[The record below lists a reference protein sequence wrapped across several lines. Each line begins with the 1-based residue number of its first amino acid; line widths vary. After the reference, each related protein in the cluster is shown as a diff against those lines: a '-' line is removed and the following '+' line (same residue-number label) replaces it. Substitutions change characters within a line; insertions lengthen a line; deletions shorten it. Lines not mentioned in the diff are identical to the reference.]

1 VTLRAVLFDVDF
13 TICRPGPDLS
23 PDGYERLCARHGLTI
38 APYRYE
44 EARYAALEA
53 LQQHPGLEHDDEIWV
68 AFTEKIING
77 MGGYGEG
84 AHAAALEM
92 VAYWEVHTN
101 FELYEDV
108 LPTWATLR
116 EHGLKIGLVS
126 NTARDLAEFVAHHG
140 LDVDA
145 AIASRAHGR
154 VKPHRSIFDAML
166 ATLEV
171 APEEA
176 AMVGD
181 SPQDDIEGARA
192 LGMQAFLLDRD
203 GRHPEWEGRLP
214 DLHALPAALGLA
226 ARR

>member
-1 VTLRAVLFDVDF
+1 VSLRAVLFDVDF
-13 TICRPGPDLS
+13 TIVRPGPDLS
-23 PDGYERLCARHGLTI
+23 PEGYQRLCARHGLTI
-38 APYRYE
+38 APYRYD
-44 EARYAALEA
+44 EARHAALEA
-53 LQQHPGLEHDDEIWV
+53 LQQHPELEHDDEIWV

-84 AHAAALEM
+84 AHAAAREM
-92 VAYWEVHTN
+92 VAHWEVHTN

-108 LPTWATLR
+108 LPVWATLR

-126 NTARDLAEFVAHHG
+126 NTARDLTEFVAHHK

-145 AIASRAHGR
+145 ALASRAHGR

-166 ATLEV
+166 ETLGV
-171 APEEA
+171 AADEA

-192 LGMQAFLLDRD
+192 LGIRAFLLDRD
-203 GRHPEWEGRLP
+203 DRHPEWENRLP
-214 DLHALPAALGLA
+214 DLYALPAALGLP
-226 ARR
+226 AR